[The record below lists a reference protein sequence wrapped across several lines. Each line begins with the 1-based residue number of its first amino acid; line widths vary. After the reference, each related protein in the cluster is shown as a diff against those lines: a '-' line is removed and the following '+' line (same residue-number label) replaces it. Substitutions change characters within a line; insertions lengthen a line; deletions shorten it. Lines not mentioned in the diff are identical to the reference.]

1 MTLEKP
7 ILLLLVLLFAASIT
21 VAQKSPASEADLKKQ
36 AEKLFEKQ
44 NYEEATPMYS
54 QLLSL
59 YTHEAIYNYR
69 YGLCLLLSGKDK
81 TGAATYL
88 EVAAKAKQTVPD
100 VYFYL
105 GRSYMFMDHY
115 NEAISAF
122 TVFKKNASASRQTAL
137 QPDIYIQNCKN
148 ADQLRRDRKN
158 VVILNK
164 RKVNRTA
171 FFASYDFSE
180 AAGKLLTTPDRFLT
194 PLDKEKMPNPVMF
207 MTKDG
212 ETIYYSSYGKKGENG
227 KDIYRIIKL
236 PDGSWSIPVNLSN
249 AINTNANED
258 FPYLDKDGRTL
269 FFCSNGINSIGG
281 YDIFKSQYD
290 FNTGKWSDPEN
301 VGVPINTVDD
311 DIFFMPSTKGLTAAY
326 STAID
331 CESGKIEIRN
341 VKLGDVVS
349 NIAVISG
356 KYFSQDQVTRR
367 DARISVIRTK
377 DNGIVTSVKTDRTG
391 DYELIVPAGDEYML
405 IVEGGS
411 YLPHAELFT
420 VPAGSSIAGLKQRIS
435 LNKTRDTEEMT
446 MTNYFSPSAVDPTLV
461 TMEKP
466 SQVAKSEFDV
476 KDTASSK
483 MQAITFEGK
492 TLYVAPPSLKSPES
506 LAMEPVTYNNGQ
518 NTSRNEKENELTGEI
533 NPGGKPGT
541 ETEAQNEPVITNDIA
556 KTDDKTGTQET
567 GSKLEEERVSDK
579 TSNADLVKMAFEDA
593 AAIREESVVLHESAV
608 EKLADAKSLDSLATI
623 QLRQSNELLKDG
635 NKENAEALSKDSKEN
650 ALEAR
655 QLVKDADSIQTEANQ
670 RKTESEI
677 AYQEATQL
685 MKDFHVDTNAIASH
699 SSTGKENDKG
709 NTFKTKAKKNSDS
722 ANDVA
727 TTGKQENGSLISHF
741 QKAKKLSE
749 EADKLVLASEDMTR
763 KAESSVDKSRKQ
775 YYQKKSNEL
784 KKQGEIRKTE
794 AEKETALALAAN
806 ETPLEETVRAGTPD
820 NTESAIA
827 KTSDSSKPNE
837 NITSET
843 VRAKEPANNEGGKE
857 EDKTTSSLK
866 TPAKEEGKLKDE
878 SPIMEDSK
886 NAAVK
891 NDDKAFKNETTVPG
905 TLTGERAAK
914 GNTTEQVISA
924 GTEQGKKPS
933 KNVVVPEVEEPGVET
948 TDATNPAIESKKTDS
963 TTSIRYEDVV
973 SANSKTDN
981 AKVNSGNDATLKS
994 QNINSRSEQPS
1005 GGNREA
1011 VSSKDVAGEGAN
1023 ENTISVE
1030 RKEPKENNI
1039 QRVPADPLALQH
1051 FENYQKY
1058 LADSKKTEAISKET
1072 EAKLFSPNSPKK
1084 RDSLEAKTADL
1095 NKQSIAEWQSAQKEL
1110 AIAKQIDPEIEEKT
1124 GFDNREGSDVTS
1136 SGKAANKDITQSGIT
1151 SVSKNETEINTD
1163 PETITEKQERE
1174 EVEII
1179 AVLDTTR
1186 PEYPKYVETQ
1196 KAILQKQT
1204 ETVNLFVE
1212 GMQLNKKVVA
1222 IKADEMKL
1230 RDQAEVTSVKKEKN
1244 KLIEKA
1250 DSLAME
1256 ADIISNHSKE
1266 MLSMAQKNTGAVKE
1280 LTAKS
1285 DQLKTKLIIAPSG
1298 SDVAMNSTSQNEKSD
1313 QSPSKTI
1320 IQNEKKNS
1328 TEQGVDIANSN
1339 SDKDKIDS
1347 PEAAGNNG
1355 RSDKQVPS
1363 ATQEPIGKSEKFE
1376 TGTTETAVE
1385 KNIPAQTEQTQGANT
1400 TVPLPIYPA
1409 ATKAG
1414 SDQPSS
1420 ATTDS
1425 KNAAENAGIAQPG
1438 STILPEI
1445 EISDASTFSFGKGD
1459 AYSAANPIPIDP
1471 ILPEGLV
1478 FKVQIGA
1485 FRKPLPDNTFKN
1497 LQPLSGETTRPG
1509 WIRYCLGLFR
1519 TFEPANLLKKEV
1531 RGMGY
1536 KDAFVVAYYN
1546 GKRIPLYDAYALIS
1560 KANAEV
1566 KKTYSSVSEKEFNQL
1581 AKFEIRKSVADTKQ
1595 DADVKAFY
1603 GTTERISADLVEY
1616 AVQVGVY
1623 RSARI
1628 PSALSALLPLNTDQM
1643 KSGLFRFT
1651 TGRFD
1656 NRASADSM
1664 KRIAIT
1670 SGVKDAFV
1678 VIYKGGMKAS
1688 AADILKIQSSSKTAS
1703 KIASSSTITPAAS
1716 GEIATP
1722 NNIIGA
1728 GDIVF
1733 KVQIGAFKENVPM
1746 NTVTSFLEIAD
1757 KGISRE
1763 TDSRGL
1769 NIFYAG
1775 AYKNY
1780 NEVVAARAEIV
1791 SKGIKD
1797 AFIVAFVKGKR
1808 TSVTEALKDLNGK

>member
-1 MTLEKP
+1 MIQGNRLY
-7 ILLLLVLLFAASIT
+7 LLLVFLFAASIA

-59 YTHEAIYNYR
+59 YSREAIYNYR
-69 YGLCLLLSGKDK
+69 YGICLLMSGRDK

-88 EVAAKAKQTVPD
+88 EVAAKAKETDPD
-100 VYFYL
+100 VYYYL

-115 NEAISAF
+115 NEAINAF
-122 TVFKKNASASRQTAL
+122 TVFKKNALSSKQNVL

-158 VVILNK
+158 VVVLNK

-212 ETIYYSSYGKKGENG
+212 ETIYYASYGKKGENG

-269 FFCSNGINSIGG
+269 YFCSNGINSIGG

-420 VPAGSSIAGLKQRIS
+420 IPAGSSTAGLKQRVS
-435 LNKTRDTEEMT
+435 MNKNRDKEEMT
-446 MTNYFSPSAVDPTLV
+446 MTNYFSPSTVDSSLV

-518 NTSRNEKENELTGEI
+518 NTSRNEKENELTGEL
-533 NPGGKPGT
+533 NSGGKPES
-541 ETEAQNEPVITNDIA
+541 ETEAQNEPVISTGIA
-556 KTDDKTGTQET
+556 NAEDKADTQET
-567 GSKLEEERVSDK
+567 GSKLEEKSVSDK

-593 AAIREESVVLHESAV
+593 TAISEESVVLHESAT

-623 QLRQSNELLKDG
+623 QLKQSNELLKEG

-677 AYQEATQL
+677 AYQEASQL

-699 SSTGKENDKG
+699 SSTGKGKEKDKG
-709 NTFKTKAKKNSDS
+709 NTSKTNAKKNSDS

-727 TTGKQENGSLISHF
+727 TTGKQDNGTEISHY

-763 KAESSVDKSRKQ
+763 KAESAVDKSRKQ
-775 YYQKKSNEL
+775 YYQKKSNEF
-784 KKQGEIRKTE
+784 KKQGKIRKTE

-806 ETPLEETVRAGTPD
+806 EMPLPA
-820 NTESAIA
+820 
-827 KTSDSSKPNE
+827 
-837 NITSET
+837 TSET
-843 VRAKEPANNEGGKE
+843 GISDNTQGTVAKAGDSAKPEENNTSEKAGMTEPAKIEGGKE
-857 EDKTTSSLK
+857 EAGTITSLN
-866 TPAKEEGKLKDE
+866 TPVKEEGKTKDE
-878 SPIMEDSK
+878 SLITADSK
-886 NAAVK
+886 NASI
-891 NDDKAFKNETTVPG
+891 KNEDQ
-905 TLTGERAAK
+905 TLKNEPAATGNVSGEKSTK
-914 GNTTEQVISA
+914 GNTSEQVIS
-924 GTEQGKKPS
+924 G
-933 KNVVVPEVEEPGVET
+933 NVEPGNKSSLNVDPT
-948 TDATNPAIESKKTDS
+948 RKDAVVATPDAAGAMADNKKADS
-963 TTSIRYEDVV
+963 TTTMKSDDVLSV
-973 SANSKTDN
+973 NSTKDN
-981 AKVNSGNDATLKS
+981 AKVNSGSDATLKTND
-994 QNINSRSEQPS
+994 QNSSDQPS
-1005 GGNREA
+1005 ANNKEEI
-1011 VSSKDVAGEGAN
+1011 SSKNVDKETAN
-1023 ENTISVE
+1023 ENAIPVASME
-1030 RKEPKENNI
+1030 SKESNI
-1039 QRVPADPLALQH
+1039 QRAPADPLALQH
-1051 FENYQKY
+1051 YENYQKY
-1058 LADSKKTEAISKET
+1058 LADSKRTEAISKET
-1072 EAKLFSPNSPKK
+1072 EAKLFSPNSKQK
-1084 RDSLEAKTADL
+1084 RDSLEAKTAVL
-1095 NKQSIAEWQSAQKEL
+1095 NKQSITEWQSAQKEL
-1110 AIAKQIDPEIEEKT
+1110 ELAKQIDPEIEQKADNSK
-1124 GFDNREGSDVTS
+1124 FDKNEIT
-1136 SGKAANKDITQSGIT
+1136 AANEVANNSVPQSGNTAI
-1151 SVSKNETEINTD
+1151 SKDETEKNANSEPTKEQQEQD
-1163 PETITEKQERE
+1163 ET
-1174 EVEII
+1174 I

-1196 KAILQKQT
+1196 KAIFQKQT
-1204 ETVNLFVE
+1204 ETVSLFVE

-1244 KLIEKA
+1244 KLLEKA

-1266 MLSMAQKNTGAVKE
+1266 MLSMAQKNTGSVKE

-1285 DQLKTKLIIAPSG
+1285 DQLKTKLIIAPAG
-1298 SDVAMNSTSQNEKSD
+1298 TDVAMNPGSQSNKPEQSSSKTLKQNEK
-1313 QSPSKTI
+1313 
-1320 IQNEKKNS
+1320 QNA
-1328 TEQGVDIANSN
+1328 TEQGVGTANSN
-1339 SDKDKIDS
+1339 LDKDKIDS
-1347 PEAAGNNG
+1347 PETAGNNG
-1355 RSDKQVPS
+1355 RSDKQMPL
-1363 ATQEPIGKSEKFE
+1363 AKKEPVGKSEKSE
-1376 TGTTETAVE
+1376 TDTTEVAVE
-1385 KNIPAQTEQTQGANT
+1385 KNTPAQTEQTQGANT

-1409 ATKAG
+1409 ATPAG
-1414 SDQPSS
+1414 SVQPSS
-1420 ATTDS
+1420 STTES
-1425 KNAAENAGIAQPG
+1425 KNTTENAGIAQSG
-1438 STILPEI
+1438 STVVPEI
-1445 EISDASTFSFGKGD
+1445 EISDAATFSFGKGD

-1471 ILPEGLV
+1471 VLPEGLV

-1531 RGMGY
+1531 RSMGY

-1566 KKTYSSVSEKEFNQL
+1566 KKIYSSVSEKEFNQL
-1581 AKFEIRKSVADTKQ
+1581 AKFEIRKSVAEIEQ
-1595 DADVKAFY
+1595 DADAKAFY
-1603 GTTERISADLVEY
+1603 GTTERISSDLVEY

-1628 PSALSALLPLNTDQM
+1628 PSALSTLLPLNTDQM

-1656 NRASADSM
+1656 NRVSADSM

-1670 SGVKDAFV
+1670 NGVKDAFV

-1703 KIASSSTITPAAS
+1703 KVVASSTITTAAS
-1716 GEIATP
+1716 GEIAVP
-1722 NNIIGA
+1722 NDNIGA
-1728 GDIVF
+1728 GDVVF

-1775 AYKNY
+1775 TYKNY